1 MKTII
6 FFVFSLFLIPVAATA
21 QKNPEYK
28 SNEKELRDLFEK
40 YNSQDTLFRLVPELK
55 IPSIP
60 ELFNKKYALKV
71 PDEYSTLTQQY
82 PGASR
87 YYAKSKVAGDTF
99 HEKSFVKEPDTTAK
113 YYLIIKDPLRNTVTK

>member
-6 FFVFSLFLIPVAATA
+6 LFVFSFFLIPVAATA

-40 YNSQDTLFRLVPELK
+40 YNRQDTSFRLVPELK
-55 IPSIP
+55 IPSTP
-60 ELFNKKYALKV
+60 DFSQNYDLKA
-71 PDEYSTLTQQY
+71 PDEYSALTQQY

-87 YYAKSKVAGDTF
+87 YYAKSKIYGDPF

-113 YYLIIKDPLRNTVTK
+113 YYLIIKDPLRNTVTR